1 MSKAETAI
9 DGVRVRLALDSVRA
23 QIARALADSA
33 RQATDITIVAV
44 TKAFGAQAINAAFAA
59 GLTDIGENY
68 FQEAAAKFPH
78 AAWPLF
84 PVRRH
89 FIGRVQRNKARRI
102 ASLFDVVQTVE
113 DAAVAAGLDAG
124 AAASGKVLDVLIQA
138 NVAADD
144 RQGVSVQHI
153 PQLAAQLAAFKHLRL
168 RGLMAIGPQDPGQ
181 AAEAFSRAREL
192 YETLQQSN
200 PDIRMLSIG
209 MSGDMDAA
217 VRAGATTLRLGTALF
232 GQRPNK
238 SVNHQSQTA
247 SMREG

>member
-9 DGVRVRLALDSVRA
+9 DGARVCMALDAVRA
-23 QIARALADSA
+23 QIARNLADSA

-44 TKAFGAQAINAAFAA
+44 TKGFGAEAINAAFVA

-68 FQEAAAKFPH
+68 FQEAAAKFPQ
-78 AAWPLF
+78 AAWPLL

-102 ASLFDVVQTVE
+102 ASLFDLVQTVE
-113 DAAVAAGLDAG
+113 DATVAAALDAG

-144 RQGVSVQHI
+144 RQGVPAQQI
-153 PQLAAQLAAFKHLRL
+153 PQLAASLAAFKHLRL

-181 AAEAFSRAREL
+181 ADEAFGRVREL

>member
-9 DGVRVRLALDSVRA
+9 DGVRVRLALDAVRA
-23 QIARALADSA
+23 QIARALADST

-44 TKAFGAQAINAAFAA
+44 TKGFGAEAINAAFAA

-68 FQEAAAKFPH
+68 FQEAAAKFPQ

-144 RQGVSVQHI
+144 RQGVSAQQI

-168 RGLMAIGPQDPGQ
+168 RGLMAIGPQDSGK
-181 AAEAFSRAREL
+181 AAEAFSRACVL

-209 MSGDMDAA
+209 MSGDIDAA

>member
-9 DGVRVRLALDSVRA
+9 DGVRVRLALDAVRA
-23 QIARALADSA
+23 QIARALADST

-44 TKAFGAQAINAAFAA
+44 TKGFGAEAINAAFAA

-68 FQEAAAKFPH
+68 FQEAAAKFPQ

-144 RQGVSVQHI
+144 RQGVSTQQI

-181 AAEAFSRAREL
+181 AGEAFSRAREL